1 MPVIKARFMPQFHQ
15 FTSNPI
21 PLIKGSF
28 HGGNS
33 SQISISM
40 SFLFEECFYFSTS
53 IRFLF
58 VKIIPSGCC
67 MIQFQS
73 MQQDILFF
81 LLEKQIDFLER
92 EEQKKSST
100 NTFLSYAW
108 KNWSTCNVTCSI
120 ELSFC
125 PLSLF
130 VISADKL
137 WASPL
142 YHHHL
147 IVIVYRISFA

>member
-81 LLEKQIDFLER
+81 LLEKQIDFFWERRAKKPQPTLSFLMLE
-92 EEQKKSST
+92 
-100 NTFLSYAW
+100 